1 MTRLTNL
8 VQFPGLGLSFELNRV
23 AFSIGRFNVYWYGV
37 CIAFGI
43 CLALVFAFRHSV
55 EFGVDADSMVDV
67 ILIGIVLGIASARA
81 YYVAMAPFKY
91 ESIWEMIAIRDGGLA
106 IYGGIIGGFLFGGL
120 ACKWRGV
127 PVLPM
132 FDLTA
137 MGFLLGQCCGRWGNF
152 FNQEAFGCN
161 TTLPWGMY
169 SEATRDYLMGSTV
182 TAQSGVTID
191 PNLPVHPTFLYIL
204 IMAVIAVIFILLF
217 RYIKKRKFNGD
228 IALRYMIWYGAGRF
242 WIEALR
248 TDSLMLVPSIG
259 LRVSQLIAGI
269 AVAAGVAAEIYFT
282 RKAEGKPLMVKLA
295 LTADNKAALDKL
307 RKERGAI
314 GLMLDADTEL
324 VASSPR
330 KLFVERTEAYNA
342 EVKRIIE
349 QTK

>member
-191 PNLPVHPTFLYIL
+191 PNLPVHPTFLYESIWCL
-204 IMAVIAVIFILLF
+204 VGFILLI

>member
-67 ILIGIVLGIASARA
+67 ILIGIVLGIVSARA

-191 PNLPVHPTFLYIL
+191 PNLPVHPTFLYESIWCL
-204 IMAVIAVIFILLF
+204 VGFIPLF

-269 AVAAGVAAEIYFT
+269 AVVAGVAAEIYFT

-307 RKERGAI
+307 RKEKGAI
-314 GLMLDADTEL
+314 GLVLDADTEL